1 VLEDDA
7 VRIVDGVLA
16 AGGDATLQVGYEMV
30 HVFQMFADQLP
41 EAQRALDRVGG
52 FVRAHAAT
60 TAAV

>member
-1 VLEDDA
+1 
-7 VRIVDGVLA
+7 
-16 AGGDATLQVGYEMV
+16 MV